1 MSGPEAAALTDGGAC
16 DCACHTTDAESG
28 VCPGCV
34 ERHSIEP
41 ETADAARRLSPIE
54 ALRAMPRAQK
64 LILAGKADRATRVL
78 LIRDVDPQ
86 VLFYVCKNPRI
97 TLDEILEITR
107 LGTLNA
113 QVADLI
119 ATSAQWMQNEQVK
132 LNLVQNP
139 KTPTPTALKLISGLN
154 IRHLQAMAKS
164 WNIRPQIKQAAL
176 KLVIERGG
184 R

>member
-1 MSGPEAAALTDGGAC
+1 MSDDSEPEPDPGSALATEPGAGGAK
-16 DCACHTTDAESG
+16 
-28 VCPGCV
+28 
-34 ERHSIEP
+34 
-41 ETADAARRLSPIE
+41 RLSPIE
-54 ALRAMPRAQK
+54 ALRAMPRAEK

-97 TLDEILEITR
+97 TLDEILEVTR

-132 LNLVQNP
+132 LNLVHNP

-176 KLVIERGG
+176 KIVIERGG